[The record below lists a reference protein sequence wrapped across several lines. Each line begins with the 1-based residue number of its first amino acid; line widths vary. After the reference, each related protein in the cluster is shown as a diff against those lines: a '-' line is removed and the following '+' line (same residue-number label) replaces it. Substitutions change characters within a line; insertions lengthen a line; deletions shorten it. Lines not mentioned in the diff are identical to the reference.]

1 MSSDSST
8 KSSRTDIFKEKT
20 FCVVVGASRGIGKS
34 IAVNFASKFEQ
45 DSFLLLLARDE
56 NMLDEVKSEIRSGS
70 PGVTVVSRHFDQS
83 NLDSTVFNSLF
94 SNVLEQEKIK
104 AADFTQAVIVH
115 NAATIGDPTKYVREL
130 TDVDKVKHCYDM
142 NVTGMILL
150 NAAFL
155 QEFTREVVKSRVVI
169 NLSAGATLDPY
180 PSWSLYCSAKAAR
193 YMFFRVL
200 AVEEPDIRVLNYA
213 PGLVLT
219 DMLREAGESKDPG
232 VRAFFEEMIGGKAI
246 STDSSAN
253 KLIEILKKNMFET
266 GAHVNYDEPL

>member
-8 KSSRTDIFKEKT
+8 SSSRTDIFKEKT

-34 IAVNFASKFEQ
+34 IAVDFASKFEEH
-45 DSFLLLLARDE
+45 SFLLLLARDE
-56 NMLDEVKSEIRSGS
+56 NKLDEVKSEIRSVS
-70 PGVTVVSRHFDQS
+70 PWVTVVCRYFDQS

-94 SNVLEQEKIK
+94 SNVLKQEKVNV
-104 AADFTQAVIVH
+104 AGFTQAMIVH
-115 NAATIGDPTKYVREL
+115 NAGTIGDPTKYAREL

-142 NVTGMILL
+142 NVTGMVLL
-150 NAAFL
+150 NGAFL

-169 NLSAGATLDPY
+169 NLSGGGALTPY

-200 AVEEPDIRVLNYA
+200 AVEEPDIRVLNYD

-219 DMLREAGESKDPG
+219 DMMRQAGETKDPDF
-232 VRAFFEEMIGGKAI
+232 RAYCEELIGGKAI
-246 STDSSAN
+246 STDSTVN
-253 KLIEILKKNMFET
+253 KLIEILQKNGFET
-266 GAHVNYDEPL
+266 GAQVNYDEPL